1 MSGCQLQSKFV
12 MTNKADSEL
21 VALAR
26 SGDKDAFGQLIER
39 YQQMVSRIA
48 LGMVSHEEIARE
60 LAQEALLQAYLSLDH
75 LQDSSRFKSWLYGI
89 VLNVCRS
96 YIRDQKINPYSLEA
110 MMGGMYRDVLYYP
123 SPVIDP
129 EEIAEQREL
138 HNTVLQAVQDLSPKD
153 RAATLLFYYEQLSL
167 REIAAILGVSI
178 TAVKGRLHRARE
190 QLRERLLSAYAHT
203 EAEHKSTTRDRS
215 KTMAQVKVAA
225 VIENTEIK
233 QNAIILLEETTRR
246 VLTIYVGVPEAMLI
260 AMGHTE
266 IAPSRPMG
274 IHLLINLLHATGME
288 FEEARIE
295 TLRDEVFYAVAKF
308 RNGAAVHELDARPS
322 DAIALAVLLDR
333 PIYVAEEVLARV
345 GIALPAGKMLQVDKD
360 KTRSSIMRKIEEQK
374 QSTFAFLKHCNSLT
388 PEEREQEGR
397 KLVDFLTEMTG

>member
-1 MSGCQLQSKFV
+1 

-26 SGDKDAFGQLIER
+26 SGDKDAFSQLIER
-39 YQQMVSRIA
+39 YQQMVRRIA
-48 LGMVSHEEIARE
+48 LGMVAHEEIARE

-75 LQDSSRFKSWLYGI
+75 LRDVSRFKSWLYGI

-96 YIRDQKINPYSLEA
+96 YIRDQKVNPYSLEA
-110 MMGGMYRDVLYYP
+110 MMGGMYRDMLYYP

-138 HNTVLQAVQDLSPKD
+138 HTIVLQAVQELSPKD
-153 RAATLLFYYEQLSL
+153 RAATLLFYYEQLSM

-190 QLRERLLSAYAHT
+190 QLRERLLLVYPGT
-203 EAEHKSTTRDRS
+203 EHKSTTRDRS
-215 KTMAQVKVAA
+215 KIMAQVKVAT
-225 VIENTEIK
+225 VIENPEIK
-233 QNAIILLEETTRR
+233 QNAIVLLEETTRH
-246 VLTIYVGVPEAMLI
+246 VLTIYVGAPEAMLI

-266 IAPSRPMG
+266 IAPTRPMG
-274 IHLLINLLHATGME
+274 IHLMINLLKATGME

-295 TLRDEVFYAVAKF
+295 TLKDDVFYAVAKF

-322 DAIALAVLLDR
+322 DAISLAVLLDR
-333 PIYVAEEVLARV
+333 PIYAAEEVLAAC
-345 GIALPAGKMLQVDKD
+345 GIALPEGKTLQVDKD
-360 KTRSSIMRKIEEQK
+360 KARASVMRKIEEQK
-374 QSTFAFLKHCNSLT
+374 QSSFAFLEHYKSLT
-388 PEEREQEGR
+388 AEEKEQEGR
-397 KLVDFLTEMTG
+397 KFVDFLADMMG

>member
-1 MSGCQLQSKFV
+1 

-39 YQQMVSRIA
+39 YQQMVRRIA

-75 LQDSSRFKSWLYGI
+75 LRDISRFKSWLYGI

-138 HNTVLQAVQDLSPKD
+138 HYTVLQAVQELSPKD
-153 RAATLLFYYEQLSL
+153 RAAALLFYYEQLSM

-190 QLRERLLSAYAHT
+190 QLRERLLSVYA
-203 EAEHKSTTRDRS
+203 EIEHQSITRDRS
-215 KTMAQVKVAA
+215 KTMTQVKVAT

-233 QNAIILLEETTRR
+233 QNAIVLLDETARR
-246 VLTIYVGVPEAMLI
+246 VLTIYVGAPEAMLI

-266 IAPSRPMG
+266 IAPTRPMG
-274 IHLLINLLHATGME
+274 IHLLINLLRATGME

-295 TLRDEVFYAVAKF
+295 TLKDDVFYAVAKF

-333 PIYVAEEVLARV
+333 PIYAAEEVLERV
-345 GIALPAGKMLQVDKD
+345 GIPLPDGKTLQADKD
-360 KTRSSIMRKIEEQK
+360 KTRASVMKKIEEQK
-374 QSTFAFLKHCNSLT
+374 QSAFAFLKHCNSLT

-397 KLVDFLTEMTG
+397 KLVEFLAEMME

>member
-1 MSGCQLQSKFV
+1 

-26 SGDKDAFGQLIER
+26 SGDKDAFSQLIER
-39 YQQMVSRIA
+39 YQQMVRRIA
-48 LGMVSHEEIARE
+48 LGMVAREEIARE

-75 LQDSSRFKSWLYGI
+75 LRDISRFKSWLYGI

-96 YIRDQKINPYSLEA
+96 YIRDQKVNPYSLEA

-123 SPVIDP
+123 SPIIDP

-138 HNTVLQAVQDLSPKD
+138 HNTVLQAVQELSPKD
-153 RAATLLFYYEQLSL
+153 RAATLLFYYEQLSM

-190 QLRERLLSAYAHT
+190 QLRERLLLAYAGT
-203 EAEHKSTTRDRS
+203 EHMSTTRERS
-215 KTMAQVKVAA
+215 KTMAQVKVAT
-225 VIENTEIK
+225 VMENTENK

-246 VLTIYVGVPEAMLI
+246 VLTIYVGAPEAMLI

-266 IAPSRPMG
+266 IAPTRPMG
-274 IHLLINLLHATGME
+274 IHLMISLLKAAGMQL
-288 FEEARIE
+288 EEARIE
-295 TLRDEVFYAVAKF
+295 TLKDEVFYAVAKF
-308 RNGAAVHELDARPS
+308 RNGTAVYELDARPS
-322 DAIALAVLLDR
+322 DAIALAVLLGR
-333 PIYVAEEVLARV
+333 PIYVAEEVLAAC
-345 GIALPAGKMLQVDKD
+345 GIALPEGKALQVDKD
-360 KTRSSIMRKIEEQK
+360 KARASVMRKIEEQK
-374 QSTFAFLKHCNSLT
+374 QSAFAFLKHCNSLT

-397 KLVDFLTEMTG
+397 KFVDFLAEVMG

>member
-1 MSGCQLQSKFV
+1 

-39 YQQMVSRIA
+39 YQQMVRRIA
-48 LGMVSHEEIARE
+48 LGMVAQEEIARE

-75 LQDSSRFKSWLYGI
+75 LRDISRFKSWLYGI

-96 YIRDQKINPYSLEA
+96 YIRDQKENPYSLEA
-110 MMGGMYRDVLYYP
+110 LMGGMYRDMFYYP

-138 HNTVLQAVQDLSPKD
+138 HTIVLQAVQELSPKD
-153 RAATLLFYYEQLSL
+153 RAATLLFYYEQLSM

-178 TAVKGRLHRARE
+178 TAAKGRLHRARE
-190 QLRERLLSAYAHT
+190 LLRERLLLVYADT
-203 EAEHKSTTRDRS
+203 EHKPTTGERN

-225 VIENTEIK
+225 VIENPEIK

-246 VLTIYVGVPEAMLI
+246 VLTIYVGPPEAMLI
-260 AMGHTE
+260 AMGQTE
-266 IAPSRPMG
+266 IAPVRPMG
-274 IHLLINLLHATGME
+274 IHLMINLLRATGME
-288 FEEARIE
+288 FEEARVE
-295 TLRDEVFYAVAKF
+295 TLKDDIFYAIAKF
-308 RNGAAVHELDARPS
+308 RNGTAIHELDARPS

-333 PIYVAEEVLARV
+333 PIYVAEEVLARA
-345 GIALPAGKMLQVDKD
+345 GIALPEGKTLQVDKD
-360 KTRSSIMRKIEEQK
+360 KARESVTRKIEEQK
-374 QSTFAFLKHCNSLT
+374 QSVFAFLKHCESLT

-397 KLVDFLTEMTG
+397 KLVDFLADVMG

>member
-1 MSGCQLQSKFV
+1 
-12 MTNKADSEL
+12 MTNKTDSEL

-39 YQQMVSRIA
+39 YQQMVRRIA
-48 LGMVSHEEIARE
+48 LGMVAHEEIARE

-75 LQDSSRFKSWLYGI
+75 LRDISRFKSWLYGI

-110 MMGGMYRDVLYYP
+110 MMGGMYRDMLYYP

-138 HNTVLQAVQDLSPKD
+138 HTIVLQAVQELSPKD
-153 RAATLLFYYEQLSL
+153 RAATLLFYYEQLSM

-190 QLRERLLSAYAHT
+190 QLRESLLPVYAGT
-203 EAEHKSTTRDRS
+203 EHKSTTEERNEI
-215 KTMAQVKVAA
+215 MPQVKVAT

-233 QNAIILLEETTRR
+233 QNAIILLEETTQR
-246 VLTIYVGVPEAMLI
+246 VLTIYVGAPEAMLI

-266 IAPSRPMG
+266 IAPTRPMG
-274 IHLLINLLHATGME
+274 IHLMINLLKATGME

-308 RNGAAVHELDARPS
+308 RNGTAVHELDARPS

-333 PIYVAEEVLARV
+333 PIYVAEEVLAACS
-345 GIALPAGKMLQVDKD
+345 IALPEGKTLQVDKD
-360 KTRSSIMRKIEEQK
+360 KARASVMRKIEERK
-374 QSTFAFLKHCNSLT
+374 QSSFAFLKHSNAFLKHYKSLT
-388 PEEREQEGR
+388 AEEKEQEGR
-397 KLVDFLTEMTG
+397 KFVEFLADMMG

>member
-1 MSGCQLQSKFV
+1 

-26 SGDKDAFGQLIER
+26 SGNKDAFGQLIER
-39 YQQMVSRIA
+39 YQQMVRRIA
-48 LGMVSHEEIARE
+48 LGMVAHEEIARE

-75 LQDSSRFKSWLYGI
+75 LRDSSRFKSWLYGI
-89 VLNVCRS
+89 VLNVCHS
-96 YIRDQKINPYSLEA
+96 YIRDQKVNPYSLEA

-138 HNTVLQAVQDLSPKD
+138 HNTVLQAVQELSPKD
-153 RAATLLFYYEQLSL
+153 RVATLLFYYEQLSM

-190 QLRERLLSAYAHT
+190 QLRERLLLVYAGT
-203 EAEHKSTTRDRS
+203 EHKSTTRDRS

-233 QNAIILLEETTRR
+233 QNAIILLDETTQR
-246 VLTIYVGVPEAMLI
+246 VLTIYVGAPEAMLI

-266 IAPSRPMG
+266 IAPARPMG
-274 IHLLINLLHATGME
+274 IHLMINLLKATGME

-295 TLRDEVFYAVAKF
+295 TLKDEVFYAVAKF

-333 PIYVAEEVLARV
+333 PIYAAEEVLAKV
-345 GIALPAGKMLQVDKD
+345 GIALPEGKTLQVEKD
-360 KTRSSIMRKIEEQK
+360 KARTSIMKKIEEQK
-374 QSTFAFLKHCNSLT
+374 QSAFAFLKRCNSLT
-388 PEEREQEGR
+388 AEEKEQEGH
-397 KLVDFLTEMTG
+397 KLVEFLADMMG

>member
-1 MSGCQLQSKFV
+1 MANKQELQARFV

-26 SGDKDAFGQLIER
+26 SGNKDAFNQLIER
-39 YQQMVSRIA
+39 YQQMVRRIA
-48 LGMVSHEEIARE
+48 LGMVAHEEIARE

-75 LQDSSRFKSWLYGI
+75 LRDISRFKSWLYGI

-110 MMGGMYRDVLYYP
+110 IMGGMYLDMLYYP

-129 EEIAEQREL
+129 EEIVEQREL
-138 HNTVLQAVQDLSPKD
+138 HTIVLQAVQELSPKD
-153 RAATLLFYYEQLSL
+153 RAATLLFYYEQLSM

-190 QLRERLLSAYAHT
+190 QLREHLLLVYADT
-203 EAEHKSTTRDRS
+203 EQKSTTGERS

-233 QNAIILLEETTRR
+233 QNAIILLEETTQR
-246 VLTIYVGVPEAMLI
+246 VLTIYIGAPEAMLI

-266 IAPSRPMG
+266 IAPTRPMG
-274 IHLLINLLHATGME
+274 IHLLINLLKATGME

-295 TLRDEVFYAVAKF
+295 TLRDDVFYAVAKF
-308 RNGAAVHELDARPS
+308 RNGATIHELDARPS

-333 PIYVAEEVLARV
+333 PIYVAEEVLAACS
-345 GIALPAGKMLQVDKD
+345 IALPEGKTLQVDKD
-360 KTRSSIMRKIEEQK
+360 KARASVMRKIEEQQ
-374 QSTFAFLKHCNSLT
+374 QSLFAFLKHYKSLT
-388 PEEREQEGR
+388 AEEREQEGR
-397 KLVDFLTEMTG
+397 KFVEFLADMMG

>member
-1 MSGCQLQSKFV
+1 

-39 YQQMVSRIA
+39 YQQMVRHIA
-48 LGMVSHEEIARE
+48 LGMVAHEEIARE
-60 LAQEALLQAYLSLDH
+60 LAQEAILQAYLSLDH
-75 LQDSSRFKSWLYGI
+75 LRDISRFKSWLYGI

-110 MMGGMYRDVLYYP
+110 MMGGMYRDMLYYP

-129 EEIAEQREL
+129 EEIVEQREL
-138 HNTVLQAVQDLSPKD
+138 HTIVLQAVQELSPKD
-153 RAATLLFYYEQLSL
+153 RAATLLFYYEQLSM

-190 QLRERLLSAYAHT
+190 LLRERLLLVYADT
-203 EAEHKSTTRDRS
+203 EHKSATRDRS
-215 KTMAQVKVAA
+215 KTMAQVKVAT

-233 QNAIILLEETTRR
+233 QNAIILLEETTQR
-246 VLTIYVGVPEAMLI
+246 VLTIYVGAPEAMLI

-266 IAPSRPMG
+266 IAPTRPMG
-274 IHLLINLLHATGME
+274 IHLMINLLRATGIE

-295 TLRDEVFYAVAKF
+295 TLKDDVFYAVAKF
-308 RNGAAVHELDARPS
+308 RNGTAVHELDARPS

-333 PIYVAEEVLARV
+333 PIYVAEEVLAAC
-345 GIALPAGKMLQVDKD
+345 GIALPEGKTLQVDKD
-360 KTRSSIMRKIEEQK
+360 KARASVMRKIEEQK
-374 QSTFAFLKHCNSLT
+374 QSLFAFLKRYKSLT
-388 PEEREQEGR
+388 AEEREQEGR
-397 KLVDFLTEMTG
+397 KFVEFLADMMG

>member
-1 MSGCQLQSKFV
+1 MANKQELQARFV

-26 SGDKDAFGQLIER
+26 SGNKDAFSQLIER
-39 YQQMVSRIA
+39 YQQMVRRIA
-48 LGMVSHEEIARE
+48 LGMVAHEEIARE

-75 LQDSSRFKSWLYGI
+75 LRDISRFKSWLYGI

-110 MMGGMYRDVLYYP
+110 IMGGMYLDMLYYP

-129 EEIAEQREL
+129 EEIVEQREL
-138 HNTVLQAVQDLSPKD
+138 HTIVLQAVQELSPKD
-153 RAATLLFYYEQLSL
+153 RAATLLFYYERLSM

-190 QLRERLLSAYAHT
+190 QLREHLLLVYADT
-203 EAEHKSTTRDRS
+203 EQKSTTGERS

-233 QNAIILLEETTRR
+233 QNAIILLEETTQR
-246 VLTIYVGVPEAMLI
+246 VLTIYIGAPEAMLI

-266 IAPSRPMG
+266 IAPTRPMG
-274 IHLLINLLHATGME
+274 IHLLINLLKATGME

-295 TLRDEVFYAVAKF
+295 TLRDDVFYAVAKF
-308 RNGAAVHELDARPS
+308 RNGATIHELDARPS

-333 PIYVAEEVLARV
+333 PIYVAEEVLAACS
-345 GIALPAGKMLQVDKD
+345 IALPEGKTLQVDKD
-360 KTRSSIMRKIEEQK
+360 KARASVMRKIEEQQ
-374 QSTFAFLKHCNSLT
+374 QSLFAFLKHYKSLT
-388 PEEREQEGR
+388 AEEREQEGR
-397 KLVDFLTEMTG
+397 KFVEFLADMMG